1 MGISISHHCQS
12 FLVSLAV
19 GAALSLIYDIFRI
32 LHHVHPEKRWLIA
45 AEDICYLIIFSKITM
60 ELALWAARGRLRAYI
75 LLGEALGWI
84 ICHFSLS
91 QIFFKVSCRILWL
104 LIKIISIV
112 LRPIRGILRL
122 IQRLICFIAKKSV
135 KIFKNIAVPIKF
147 SLKHRVIL
155 LYNQIKSVSMSCFKK
170 GS

>member
-1 MGISISHHCQS
+1 MEISISHHCQS
-12 FLVSLAV
+12 FLVSLLAGAV
-19 GAALSLIYDIFRI
+19 LSLIYDIFRI
-32 LHHVHPEKRWLIA
+32 LHHIQPEQRWLIA
-45 AEDICYLIIFSKITM
+45 AEDVCYLMIFSKITM
-60 ELALWAARGRLRAYI
+60 ELALWADRGRLRVYI

-91 QIFFKVSCRILWL
+91 QLFFKVGCRILWL
-104 LIKIISIV
+104 LIKIISVV
-112 LRPIRGILRL
+112 LLPIRGILSL
-122 IQRLICFIAKKSV
+122 TQRLICFTAKKTV

-147 SLKHRVIL
+147 SLKQRVIL